1 MKREHTQQNPVNQP
15 GSPALEVLHLSKHFE
30 LGETSTLVLDDIT
43 FCAGAGELVCIIGC
57 SGCGKTTLLNILAGF
72 IPPGSGSVKMD
83 GNPIERPGPERC
95 VVFQEDAL
103 FPWLSVRENIAFG
116 LKRRMKK
123 KLLDLE
129 VERFLALVGLNEF
142 RDHLPCEISGGMKQ
156 RVALAR
162 VLILKPQV
170 LLMDEPFVSLDYHL
184 RKEMQ
189 NLLVSLWK
197 ELGQTIIF
205 VTHDIDEAITLAD
218 RIIVMDIAPG
228 RINQEFNV
236 GLPRPRSEEQTGYI
250 FFRKKLLS
258 SYGALSFNPDQTTI
272 RDNPQEVW
280 GGNPVSKHCS
290 SSKASGRMHNPEIIC
305 QLFDNQ
311 DKAIG
316 RKRYPES

>member
-1 MKREHTQQNPVNQP
+1 MN
-15 GSPALEVLHLSKHFE
+15 
-30 LGETSTLVLDDIT
+30 
-43 FCAGAGELVCIIGC
+43 
-57 SGCGKTTLLNILAGF
+57 
-72 IPPGSGSVKMD
+72 
-83 GNPIERPGPERC
+83 GNPIERPGPECC

-162 VLILKPQV
+162 VLVLQPQV

-184 RKEMQ
+184 RKEMR

-228 RINQEFNV
+228 RISQEFSV
-236 GLPRPRSEEQTGYI
+236 GLPRPRREEQTEYI
-250 FFRKKLLS
+250 FFRKKLLN
-258 SYGALSFNPDQTTI
+258 SYGALSFKPEQATT
-272 RDNPQEVW
+272 RDNPQDVW
-280 GGNPVSKHCS
+280 TDNPVSWSCS
-290 SSKASGRMHNPEIIC
+290 LSKASGRMHNPEIQQ
-305 QLFDNQ
+305 QLFNNKG
-311 DKAIG
+311 KANG
-316 RKRYPES
+316 EKKVY